1 MNFDSDDRLIA
12 GALSDMEEQM
22 PEVDLLPG
30 VYAKLSAHRKR
41 RPLRMALAAAIAAA
55 LLITGCAAA
64 LGGLD
69 WIGEMMNGL
78 GFTDVVEPVDYSVT
92 DEGIEFGVLG
102 ARRYGS
108 AAVFYVTA
116 RDTLGRGRTAEDAD
130 GMSHLVW
137 ASGSTVNASFSVDGY
152 SQHFVRLVSYDEE
165 TQTAAYE
172 ITAVFEDMP
181 VPDELT
187 VRLRGYNISYENISE
202 LPIEIDVG
210 AAASGEHLTE
220 GAELLAFRR
229 GGAVPDTGLSFGALG
244 AIGGKLTV
252 QLWYS
257 IGGEFTVYWPLPA
270 DIYLLDGAGDRY
282 ELADSRWQQL
292 DSGEVVH
299 QFTFDAAPEELSGAT
314 MYFSGSAE
322 RRLTGDWGVTVPL
335 TDGEDQR
342 QLSVDIDLGDTVIE
356 DAELTLCPVGFTLSG
371 TAPRATLERLA
382 GMDAYIV
389 SDGRVYGTIA
399 DSASYY
405 DNLDEQD
412 FSWFYLYYSTYAPD
426 SVTELRFG
434 RDVSVELG

>member
-1 MNFDSDDRLIA
+1 MRRRRADELDSDDRLIA

-30 VYAKLSAHRKR
+30 VYAKLSAHRKH

-257 IGGEFTVYWPLPA
+257 TGGEFTRSTGPIRGTSICWTPPGRGTKSCPAAGSSWTAAKWCTSSPLTPHRRSCPA
-270 DIYLLDGAGDRY
+270 RQCTSA
-282 ELADSRWQQL
+282 
-292 DSGEVVH
+292 
-299 QFTFDAAPEELSGAT
+299 AAPSG
-314 MYFSGSAE
+314 GS
-322 RRLTGDWGVTVPL
+322 
-335 TDGEDQR
+335 
-342 QLSVDIDLGDTVIE
+342 
-356 DAELTLCPVGFTLSG
+356 
-371 TAPRATLERLA
+371 RATGA
-382 GMDAYIV
+382 
-389 SDGRVYGTIA
+389 
-399 DSASYY
+399 
-405 DNLDEQD
+405 
-412 FSWFYLYYSTYAPD
+412 
-426 SVTELRFG
+426 
-434 RDVSVELG
+434 

>member
-41 RPLRMALAAAIAAA
+41 RPLRMALGVLACG
-55 LLITGCAAA
+55 LVLGLPLDGCAAA

-108 AAVFYVTA
+108 AAVFYVAA

-181 VPDELT
+181 VPDAGGCAL
-187 VRLRGYNISYENISE
+187 
-202 LPIEIDVG
+202 
-210 AAASGEHLTE
+210 SG
-220 GAELLAFRR
+220 
-229 GGAVPDTGLSFGALG
+229 
-244 AIGGKLTV
+244 
-252 QLWYS
+252 
-257 IGGEFTVYWPLPA
+257 
-270 DIYLLDGAGDRY
+270 GDR
-282 ELADSRWQQL
+282 
-292 DSGEVVH
+292 
-299 QFTFDAAPEELSGAT
+299 
-314 MYFSGSAE
+314 
-322 RRLTGDWGVTVPL
+322 
-335 TDGEDQR
+335 
-342 QLSVDIDLGDTVIE
+342 
-356 DAELTLCPVGFTLSG
+356 
-371 TAPRATLERLA
+371 
-382 GMDAYIV
+382 
-389 SDGRVYGTIA
+389 
-399 DSASYY
+399 
-405 DNLDEQD
+405 
-412 FSWFYLYYSTYAPD
+412 
-426 SVTELRFG
+426 
-434 RDVSVELG
+434 